1 VTDLEGKRILVTGGA
16 GFIGSAPHA
25 VQSGDCLR
33 DRNGG
38 SRGSAPHTSLLQ
50 EYPSLCL
57 KMAHHR
63 RIAVVGLGY
72 VGLPVA
78 AAFSRAGSRVVAFD
92 ISSSRIQELR
102 AGYDRTKELTS
113 ADLAREELYLTDD
126 PDDLRAADFFII
138 TVPTPIDDARRP
150 DLRFLLSASRTV
162 GKRLKRSDI
171 VVYESTVYPGA
182 TEEECVPVLEQ
193 SSGLASGTDFAVG
206 YSPERINPG
215 DKDHRFE
222 TIQKI
227 VAAQGDHALD
237 VIADVY
243 SSVVTAGV
251 YRAPNIKT
259 AEAAKVIENTQR
271 DLNIALM
278 NELSTIFHRLEIDTQ
293 EVLAAAGTK
302 WNFLGFT
309 PGLVGGH
316 CIGVDPY
323 YLTHRA
329 ERSGFHPEVILAG
342 RRMNDAMGAGIARQC
357 VRMIMKGN
365 GQSSS
370 EACVTVL
377 GLTFKENVPDIRNSK
392 VVDIV
397 RELQGFG
404 VPVQAHDP
412 IADPKDAQSEY
423 GISLVSRDALQPA
436 HAVILAVP
444 HCCFVDE
451 GWSLVTSLLKNA
463 KGAVLDVKAKLPR
476 EHRPA
481 GVDLWRL

>member
-1 VTDLEGKRILVTGGA
+1 MAKEHGLAGSNVPTCAQWYVRTLDEAISRKWYVCILAAEHTTVHVVKMKGK
-16 GFIGSAPHA
+16 
-25 VQSGDCLR
+25 
-33 DRNGG
+33 
-38 SRGSAPHTSLLQ
+38 
-50 EYPSLCL
+50 
-57 KMAHHR
+57 KMSHDR

-78 AAFSRAGSRVVAFD
+78 AAFSRSGCRVIAFD
-92 ISSSRIQELR
+92 INSRRIQELR
-102 AGYDRTKELTS
+102 SGHDRTKELTS
-113 ADLAREELYLTDD
+113 ADLAREELFLTDD
-126 PDDLRAADFFII
+126 PNDLAAADFFII
-138 TVPTPIDDARRP
+138 TVPTPIDEARRP
-150 DLRFLLSASRTV
+150 DLRALLSASRTV
-162 GKRLKRSDI
+162 GKKLKRGDI

-182 TEEECVPVLEQ
+182 TEEECIPVLEQ

-222 TIQKI
+222 TILKV
-227 VAAQGDHALD
+227 VAAQNDRTLD
-237 VIADVY
+237 VVADVY
-243 SSVVTAGV
+243 GSVLTAGV

-278 NELSTIFHRLEIDTQ
+278 NELSTIFHRLSIDTH

-329 ERSGFHPEVILAG
+329 ERSGYHPEVILAG
-342 RRMNDAMGAGIARQC
+342 RRVNDSMGARIARQC
-357 VRMIMKGN
+357 VRMIMNGN
-365 GQSSS
+365 GRSDGES
-370 EACVTVL
+370 ACVTIL

-392 VVDIV
+392 VIDIV

-404 VPVQAHDP
+404 IPVQAHDP
-412 IADPKDAQSEY
+412 IADPNDAQSEY

-436 HAVILAVP
+436 HAVVLAVP
-444 HCCFVDE
+444 HHCFIDE
-451 GWSLVTSLLKNA
+451 GWPFVTSLLKNA

-476 EHRPA
+476 ASQPD

>member
-1 VTDLEGKRILVTGGA
+1 MT
-16 GFIGSAPHA
+16 
-25 VQSGDCLR
+25 
-33 DRNGG
+33 
-38 SRGSAPHTSLLQ
+38 
-50 EYPSLCL
+50 
-57 KMAHHR
+57 HHR

-78 AAFSRAGSRVVAFD
+78 AAFSRSGGRVAAFD
-92 ISSSRIQELR
+92 ISASRIQELR
-102 AGYDRTKELTS
+102 AGYDRTKELTA
-113 ADLAREELYLTDD
+113 ADLARKELYFTDD

-162 GKRLKRSDI
+162 GKRLKRGDI

-193 SSGLASGTDFAVG
+193 SSGLASGTDFAVA

-215 DKDHRFE
+215 DKDHSFE
-222 TIQKI
+222 TIRKI
-227 VAAQGDHALD
+227 VAAQDDHTLD
-237 VIADVY
+237 VVANVY
-243 SSVVTAGV
+243 NTVLTAGV

-278 NELSTIFHRLEIDTQ
+278 NELSTIFHQLEIDTQ

-302 WNFLGFT
+302 WNFLSFT

-329 ERSGFHPEVILAG
+329 ERSGYHPEVILAG
-342 RRMNDAMGAGIARQC
+342 RRMNDSMGARIARQC
-357 VRMIMKGN
+357 IRMIMKGN
-365 GQSSS
+365 GRSSS
-370 EACVTVL
+370 DSPCVTVL
-377 GLTFKENVPDIRNSK
+377 GLTFKENIPDIRNSK
-392 VVDIV
+392 VIDIV

-404 VPVQAHDP
+404 IPVQAHDP
-412 IADPKDAQSEY
+412 FADPEDAQSEY
-423 GISLVSRDALQPA
+423 GINLVSRDALQPA
-436 HAVILAVP
+436 HAVIFAVP
-444 HCCFVDE
+444 HRCFVAE

-476 EHRPA
+476 AHSPA